1 MRCEE
6 CGRPMKNAEL
16 WRLATDP
23 HAPTSRSMRYMCWE
37 CRERGSSATSYN
49 SGISASRYVAPV
61 VAEAAEVAERY
72 EASLDE

>member
-23 HAPTSRSMRYMCWE
+23 NAPTSRSMRQMCWE
-37 CRERGSSATSYN
+37 CRVQQGAPATPDE
-49 SGISASRYVAPV
+49 SGSRYVAPV
-61 VAEAAEVAERY
+61 VAEASEVAARY
-72 EASLDE
+72 AASLDV

>member
-23 HAPTSRSMRYMCWE
+23 NAPTSRSMRQMCWE
-37 CRERGSSATSYN
+37 CREQGGSSMKSEE
-49 SGISASRYVAPV
+49 SGSRYASPV
-61 VAEAAEVAERY
+61 VAEASEVAERY
-72 EASLDE
+72 AASLDA